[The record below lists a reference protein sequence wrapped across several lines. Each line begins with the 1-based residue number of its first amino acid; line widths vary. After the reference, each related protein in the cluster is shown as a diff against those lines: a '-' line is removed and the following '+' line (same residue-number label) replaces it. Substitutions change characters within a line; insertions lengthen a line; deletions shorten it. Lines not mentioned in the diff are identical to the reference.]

1 MLAIVKTG
9 KVCVNPT
16 AKSVRSI
23 VFDDEAF
30 VLGAGKASNDD
41 LDCSGVT
48 LLWGVRETSNLR
60 HTAGDVR
67 PRVV

>member
-1 MLAIVKTG
+1 MLAIVKTS

-30 VLGAGKASNDD
+30 VLGACKASNDD

>member
-30 VLGAGKASNDD
+30 VLGPCKVSNDD
-41 LDCSGVT
+41 FDCSGMT
-48 LLWGVRETSNLR
+48 LLWGVREASNLR